1 MIESPDTYFG
11 NMPERCILIA
21 VALPS
26 FSKWQIEDHLDELQD
41 LALTS
46 GAEVIAHFIQE
57 RSRPDAANFIGKGKI
72 EEVSEFITDNDIS
85 LIIFDDELTPA
96 QTRNLEKA
104 FEKKVID
111 RAALI
116 LDIFAK
122 HAQSRE
128 AKVQVELAQ
137 LNYLLP
143 RLTRQWQ
150 HLSRQVGGIGTK
162 GPGETQLETDRRL
175 VRTRISKLQQS
186 LTKIANQK
194 ETQRQQRKGLFRA
207 ALIGYTN
214 AGKSTMLKALT
225 EANVLIQDQLFATLD
240 TTVKRLELNSSSPVL
255 LSDTVGFIR
264 KLPHHLVASFRTT
277 LAETLEADLLLH
289 VVDVSHPHYE
299 DHIRVVNQLLLE
311 LDISDKL
318 KLLLFNKVDRIEQK
332 DTLQH
337 LQAEYPDALF
347 VSASRHIGL
356 AALTER
362 LTEIVEQQYDS
373 RDLVLDLN
381 SGASEHLFYPF
392 ATIMNKKYD
401 DHFLYLTVKF
411 DKEYAHQIN
420 AIQKK
425 YG

>member
-1 MIESPDTYFG
+1 L
-11 NMPERCILIA
+11 ER
-21 VALPS
+21 
-26 FSKWQIEDHLDELQD
+26 
-41 LALTS
+41 
-46 GAEVIAHFIQE
+46 
-57 RSRPDAANFIGKGKI
+57 
-72 EEVSEFITDNDIS
+72 
-85 LIIFDDELTPA
+85 
-96 QTRNLEKA
+96 A
-104 FEKKVID
+104 FEIKVID
-111 RAALI
+111 RAALT

-175 VRTRISKLQQS
+175 VRTRISKLQQN

-194 ETQRQQRKGLFRA
+194 QTQRQQRKGLFRA
-207 ALIGYTN
+207 ALIGYTH

-225 EANVLIQDQLFATLD
+225 EADVLIQDQLFATLD
-240 TTVKRLELNSSSPVL
+240 TTVKRLELNNSSPVL

-289 VVDVSHPHYE
+289 VVDISHPHLE

-311 LDISDKL
+311 LDISGKL
-318 KLLLFNKVDRIEQK
+318 KLLVFNKVDRISQK
-332 DTLQH
+332 ETLQH
-337 LQAEYPDALF
+337 LKAEYPDALF

-356 AALTER
+356 PTLTAR
-362 LTEIVEQQYDS
+362 LTEIVERQYES
-373 RDLVLDLN
+373 RDLVLDLTR
-381 SGASEHLFYPF
+381 GASEHLFYPF
-392 ATIMNKKYD
+392 ATILNKKYD
-401 DHFLYLTVKF
+401 EHFIYISVKF
-411 DKEYAHQIN
+411 DKEYTHQIN